1 MLEALV
7 ALVAEHGP
15 IVLLI
20 DDLQWSDTKTL
31 AALGYLQR
39 RGAGL
44 AAALVTTVRGYPNV
58 RGRPAPPTGA
68 GHAPPARTSLGGD
81 LAPLGIPD
89 LYESTGG
96 NPRFV
101 TEALANGSPTGPS
114 STLSEAL
121 LAQCRAEGAWAYR
134 VLVAASVARAAVR
147 ARAARGRARR

>member
-20 DDLQWSDTKTL
+20 DDLQWGDTKTL

-44 AAALVTTVRGYPNV
+44 AAALVTTVRG
-58 RGRPAPPTGA
+58 T
-68 GHAPPARTSLGGD
+68 RTSANDQLRRLAPDTLLRLEPLSRGD

-101 TEALANGSPTGPS
+101 AEALANGSPTGPS
-114 STLSEAL
+114 THAERGAARAVPRGGRVGLSRPRRRL
-121 LAQCRAEGAWAYR
+121 RCRAT
-134 VLVAASVARAAVR
+134 VR
-147 ARAARGRARR
+147 ARAARRRARR